1 MTFSTHQINRLSQ
14 QIQHL
19 HQANLLDRVAHLE
32 QQLDQ
37 QHRKPDDKGKSKLKD
52 KAKAKAKAKAKVKAN
67 TKAKGKHS
75 HIGKNKKLCVFKKCP
90 AGTIPKN
97 KILDGQL
104 TIDDGTLCTFHTCP
118 AGTTGSGWIGEG
130 SNKTRLCAY
139 AKCPKG
145 SKELA
150 DKVKTK

>member
-1 MTFSTHQINRLSQ
+1 MTFSTHQINKLSQ
-14 QIQHL
+14 QIQRL
-19 HQANLLDRVAHLE
+19 HQANLLERVAHLE
-32 QQLDQ
+32 QQLEQ
-37 QHRKPDDKGKSKLKD
+37 QPRKPDDKGKGKGKGKP
-52 KAKAKAKAKAKVKAN
+52 KAK

-104 TIDDGTLCTFHTCP
+104 TIDDGTVCTFHTCP

-150 DKVKTK
+150 DTVKTK